1 MKKVVVFG
9 AGLVSRPLVHYLLK
23 HGFQVTVAT
32 RTPSKAEA
40 LVRGFEN
47 GRAVACNADD
57 NQALREQVRDAD
69 LAVSLLPA
77 PRHPVVARACL
88 DFGKHMVTTSY
99 VSPAMREFDAE
110 AKQKDLLLLNEIGVD
125 PGIDHMSAMEVIRG
139 EEKKGGVL
147 TGFVSWCGGLPAPEA
162 NDNLFGYKFSW
173 APRGVLTAA
182 KNSARYLKNGK
193 IVTIP
198 AAKLFAQPERVE
210 IPGVG
215 TFEGY
220 PNRDSV
226 SYIQTYGFSKKVKT
240 VFRGTLRNP
249 GHCKLYTNLIRLG
262 LFDDEPKH
270 DLRGLSYR
278 AFMEKLFGQPLWE
291 TIPARL
297 KLPANE
303 TPLSA
308 MKSIGLL
315 SANPISMASGSALD
329 VLAER
334 MQESLKFEPG
344 ERDMLL
350 MKHIFTFEYPKKKT
364 RAQITALLVDFGI
377 PGGDSSMARTVSL
390 PAAIAT
396 RLILEGTFRIRGV
409 VVPVMEEIYRP
420 VLDELATLGIQLTE
434 KKTRL

>member
-1 MKKVVVFG
+1 MKRVVVFG

-23 HGFQVTVAT
+23 RGFQVTVAT
-32 RTPSKAEA
+32 RTPSRAEP
-40 LVRGFEN
+40 LVSGFEH
-47 GRAVACNADD
+47 GRAIECNADD
-57 NQALREQVRDAD
+57 NQALREQVRQAD

-99 VSPAMREFDAE
+99 VSPVMREFDEE
-110 AKQKDLLLLNEIGVD
+110 ARKKDLLLLNEIGVD

-198 AAKLFAQPERVE
+198 AAKLFAQPEMVD

-262 LFDDEPKH
+262 LFEDEPKYP
-270 DLRGLSYR
+270 LRGLSYR
-278 AFMEKLFGQPLWE
+278 AFMEKLFDAPLWE

-297 KLPANE
+297 RLPSNE
-303 TPLSA
+303 TPLAA
-308 MKSIGLL
+308 MKSIGLFSL
-315 SANPISMASGSALD
+315 SPIPMESGSPLD

-334 MQESLKFEPG
+334 MQASLKFEPG

-350 MKHIFTFEYPKKKT
+350 MKHIFTFEYPKKKA
-364 RAQITALLVDFGI
+364 RAQIVAQLTDFGI

-396 RLILEGTFRIRGV
+396 RLILEGAIRQRGV

-420 VLDELATLGIQLTE
+420 VLDELATLGIKLTE
-434 KKTRL
+434 KRTRL